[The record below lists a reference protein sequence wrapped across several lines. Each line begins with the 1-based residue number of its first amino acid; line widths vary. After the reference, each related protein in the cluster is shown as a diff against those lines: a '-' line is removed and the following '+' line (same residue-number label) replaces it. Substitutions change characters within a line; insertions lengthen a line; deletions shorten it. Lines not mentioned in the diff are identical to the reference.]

1 MKLYKT
7 HLATLGFNTRSL
19 IITLESA
26 IYPFD
31 DTYRDD
37 SISALSNP
45 LIDLEVAVDLI
56 ECIIA
61 ALETRI
67 DDAGELELSA
77 WDEECLKTRLSNY
90 SKTLRNLNSMV

>member
-7 HLATLGFNTRSL
+7 HLATLGFNARSL
-19 IITLESA
+19 ITTLGNDV
-26 IYPFD
+26 YCFD
-31 DTYRDD
+31 DRYKDD
-37 SISALSNP
+37 TILALSNT
-45 LIDLEVAVDLI
+45 LIDLEVAVELV
-56 ECIIA
+56 ESIIA